1 MYVLYR
7 SDSDGDPTEVV
18 LKDKSIISVVLL
30 WALLV
35 IGLTYMKKFNTD
47 DSIRDA
53 LEYWEKK
60 E

>member
-1 MYVLYR
+1 MYVIYR
-7 SDSDGDPTEVV
+7 SDSDGDPTEIV
-18 LKDKSIISVVLL
+18 LIDKSIISVVLL
-30 WALLV
+30 WELLV